1 MVTIE
6 LNTIGK
12 KFNRNWLFKNVNLH
26 VAANKS
32 YALTGFNG
40 SGKSTLLQLIYG
52 YQVPSAGTVVYTNG
66 TEIISPDVVYKHI
79 MFVAPYL
86 DFPEELSL
94 LEVLQFHFAFKQKV
108 TTVTD
113 AEMIAE
119 AGLEGSEH
127 KHIKYFSSGMKQR
140 LKLMLAFYTQCD
152 VLLLDEPCSNLDEW
166 GIEWYR
172 KMMLQQKGKRT
183 ILIAS
188 NQKAEYDFCDVVF
201 AVTDFKPVVPVV

>member
-1 MVTIE
+1 MVAIE
-6 LNTIGK
+6 LKGIGK
-12 KFNRNWLFKNVNLH
+12 KFNRNWLFKEVNLH
-26 VAANKS
+26 FAANKA

-52 YQVPSAGTVVYTNG
+52 YQVASAGTVEYTQG
-66 TEIISPDVVYKHI
+66 DKKIAPEAVYKHVL
-79 MFVAPYL
+79 FVAPYL
-86 DFPEELSL
+86 EFPEELSL
-94 LEVLQFHFAFKQKV
+94 LEVLHFHFSFKLKSSAV
-108 TTVTD
+108 SD

-119 AGLEGSEH
+119 AGLQGSEH

-140 LKLMLAFYTQCD
+140 LKLALAFYTQCD

-188 NQKAEYDFCDVVF
+188 NQKAEYDFCDAVYP
-201 AVTDFKPVVPVV
+201 VTDFKPVASAK